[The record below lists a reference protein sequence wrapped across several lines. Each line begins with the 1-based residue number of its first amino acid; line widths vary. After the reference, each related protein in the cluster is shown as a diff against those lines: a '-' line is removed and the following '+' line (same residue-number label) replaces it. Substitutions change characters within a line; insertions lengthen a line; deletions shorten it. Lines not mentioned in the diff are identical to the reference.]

1 MSIELTPCTLY
12 LKCIFLSK
20 RLRETRAS
28 GQRRPSGGI
37 HATSR
42 REICTAQYVPA
53 ERERV
58 LLALPDPDC
67 VGLVEQLLLL
77 VLRHL
82 ERLDLPAQRGAVP
95 VRVAMLLPLL
105 ERPRVWTDVGLL
117 LLLFQPVDGV
127 EALWNIA
134 RIDNLKIFITTFI
147 VDTWLL

>member
-1 MSIELTPCTLY
+1 M
-12 LKCIFLSK
+12 
-20 RLRETRAS
+20 
-28 GQRRPSGGI
+28 
-37 HATSR
+37 
-42 REICTAQYVPA
+42 
-53 ERERV
+53 
-58 LLALPDPDC
+58 
-67 VGLVEQLLLL
+67 

-127 EALWNIA
+127 EALWNSG
-134 RIDNLKIFITTFI
+134 RIDNLKIFIITFI

>member
-1 MSIELTPCTLY
+1 MNEALQYYVAENSTTQIDLAVL
-12 LKCIFLSK
+12 
-20 RLRETRAS
+20 
-28 GQRRPSGGI
+28 PS
-37 HATSR
+37 
-42 REICTAQYVPA
+42 

-58 LLALPDPDC
+58 LLALPDPHG

-147 VDTWLL
+147 VNTWLL